1 MDQEIRFNELLKR
14 LRSETANVRK
24 ENRDLKRAQMKLSA
38 ELEQNKKEQIDIFSD
53 FSQTERIA
61 LKNRVKN
68 LIQKIDAHLDS

>member
-38 ELEQNKKEQIDIFSD
+38 ELEQSKKEQIDIFSD

>member
-38 ELEQNKKEQIDIFSD
+38 ELDQNKKEQIDIFSD

-61 LKNRVKN
+61 LKNRVGN